1 VSRDEAVPGL
11 VPVLVSFAIILRR
24 FHRDL
29 VSTASCSGGT
39 DCGGQA
45 SDGLLCGQLV
55 SLSLS
60 LSCHRSSSFAT
71 SSTLIS
77 TASVNAGRT
86 VQNVGSR
93 RERWHLL
100 AALCNGS
107 SPVANLQQQSA
118 ATTAQPGGDGC
129 DYSRLARRK
138 RRSMRPTPP
147 LCKQGVR
154 GSSPLGSTYF
164 PLSDDISWLIGAG
177 KIYKYSNKYS
187 HGATGV
193 AVSTASRTRGGLTGC
208 AGSMSG
214 LELL

>member
-1 VSRDEAVPGL
+1 MRIGSPCQGGVPSWVG
-11 VPVLVSFAIILRR
+11 R
-24 FHRDL
+24 
-29 VSTASCSGGT
+29 TALGDGT
-39 DCGGQA
+39 RLAGA
-45 SDGLLCGQLV
+45 MAQLV
-55 SLSLS
+55 
-60 LSCHRSSSFAT
+60 A
-71 SSTLIS
+71 
-77 TASVNAGRT
+77 
-86 VQNVGSR
+86 
-93 RERWHLL
+93 HL
-100 AALCNGS
+100 
-107 SPVANLQQQSA
+107 
-118 ATTAQPGGDGC
+118 
-129 DYSRLARRK
+129 
-138 RRSMRPTPP
+138 

>member
-1 VSRDEAVPGL
+1 MA
-11 VPVLVSFAIILRR
+11 
-24 FHRDL
+24 
-29 VSTASCSGGT
+29 
-39 DCGGQA
+39 
-45 SDGLLCGQLV
+45 QLV
-55 SLSLS
+55 
-60 LSCHRSSSFAT
+60 A
-71 SSTLIS
+71 
-77 TASVNAGRT
+77 
-86 VQNVGSR
+86 
-93 RERWHLL
+93 HL
-100 AALCNGS
+100 
-107 SPVANLQQQSA
+107 
-118 ATTAQPGGDGC
+118 
-129 DYSRLARRK
+129 
-138 RRSMRPTPP
+138 